1 MYSGFIEKK
10 PEIGQLLVRLYDN
23 HKLYA
28 ISNGPSNNAREE
40 LIGIFADLLELQLKP
55 SETEMITDVLI
66 GIITQAEID
75 LRAALSERL
84 AAQDD
89 VPLRMVLHL
98 ANDEIDVAL
107 PLLEKSKIL
116 SDMDLVYIVKSK
128 KADHARAIAK
138 RPKMT
143 EILIN
148 ALVDTEDLLTAISL
162 ARNTNITITN
172 YAIDK
177 LTDMAKISNEL
188 AEPLIDRKDI
198 PQEMIASLYHH
209 VGQALKDSLDKKF
222 GVQKTAAAKE
232 TIDDILFEMENGFYT
247 DFLPDV
253 AMMIR
258 ADSMMVKRLI
268 NPEVM
273 IDNLRRGQT
282 SFFVALF
289 SVYCGLEAQTVVNI
303 LKQKSGQGLAIACRA
318 VGMMKPEFINIF
330 LLTHRIRTDGS
341 KVIHKSELGSALK
354 SFDRMTPDM
363 AIQILN
369 GKRH

>member
-23 HKLYA
+23 HKLYS
-28 ISNGPSNNAREE
+28 ISNGPSETAREE
-40 LIGIFADLLELQLKP
+40 LVGIFADLLELKLNP
-55 SETEMITDVLI
+55 SETETITDVLI

-84 AAQDD
+84 AAQND
-89 VPLRMVLHL
+89 VPLRMVLYL
-98 ANDEIDVAL
+98 ANDEIYVAL
-107 PLLEKSKIL
+107 PILQKSKVL

-128 KADHARAIAK
+128 KADHARAIAQ

-143 EILIN
+143 DILIN
-148 ALVDTEDLLTAISL
+148 ALADTEDLLTAISL
-162 ARNTNITITN
+162 ARNVNITITN

-177 LTDMAKISNEL
+177 LTDMAKVSEEL

-198 PQEMIASLYHH
+198 PKEMIASLYHH

-222 GVQKTAAAKE
+222 GAQETASAKE
-232 TIDDILFEMENGFYT
+232 SIDDILFEMENDAHP
-247 DFLPDV
+247 DFIPDM

-258 ADSMMVKRLI
+258 ADNMMAKRLI
-268 NPEVM
+268 TADVM

-289 SVYCGLEAQTVVNI
+289 SVYCCLEAQTVVNI

-354 SFDRMTPDM
+354 SFDCMTPEM
-363 AIQILN
+363 ASQILN

>member
-23 HKLYA
+23 HKLY
-28 ISNGPSNNAREE
+28 SVSRGPSESAREE
-40 LIGIFADLLELQLKP
+40 LTTIFADLLELQLTP

-66 GIITQAEID
+66 GIITQAELD
-75 LRAALSERL
+75 LRAALAERL

-89 VPLRMVLHL
+89 VPLRMLLHL

-107 PLLEKSKIL
+107 PILQKSKAL
-116 SDMDLVYIVKSK
+116 NDMDLIYIVKAK
-128 KADHARAIAK
+128 KMDHARAIAK

-148 ALVDTEDLLTAISL
+148 ALADTEDLLTAISL
-162 ARNTNITITN
+162 SQNTNITITN

-177 LTDMAKISNEL
+177 LTDMAKVSDEL
-188 AEPLIDRKDI
+188 AEPMIDRKDI
-198 PQEMIASLYHH
+198 PQEIIASLYEH
-209 VGQALKDSLDKKF
+209 VGQALKDSLDKNF
-222 GVQKTAAAKE
+222 DAKQSAVASE
-232 TIDDILFEMENGFYT
+232 TIDDVLFEIENAAHP
-247 DFLPDV
+247 DFIPDM

-258 ADSMMVKRLI
+258 ADNMMARRLV
-268 NPEVM
+268 NADMM

-282 SFFVALF
+282 TFFVALF
-289 SVYCGLEAQTVVNI
+289 SVYCGLETQTVVDL

-318 VGMMKPEFINIF
+318 VDMLKPEFVNIF

-341 KVIHKSELGSALK
+341 NVIHKSELGSALK

-363 AIQILN
+363 ASQILN